1 MFTHTITI
9 LRIVMLIILDTGT
22 PPYQRTRRAA
32 DPDHGSADI
41 LSSQAGD
48 EGMELEE
55 LEEIPRH
62 AASEVLTIV
71 AWEKDFVCWWI
82 NANRDRRAEEMDQ
95 RIEINYVDKEKE
107 YVFIIEMK
115 REKQGRR
122 GRVMYYIW
130 SVIIEDDGGAGQYA
144 FWGYMIELTDVWRQR
159 QQE

>member
-1 MFTHTITI
+1 MPAFLPPTNDTTLWSIIGYRSSEPKVQSIFFNTIIILFAAATLIVACLQLLHQRMLAQQDSMFTHTITI

-71 AWEKDFVCWWI
+71 A
-82 NANRDRRAEEMDQ
+82 
-95 RIEINYVDKEKE
+95 
-107 YVFIIEMK
+107 
-115 REKQGRR
+115 
-122 GRVMYYIW
+122 
-130 SVIIEDDGGAGQYA
+130 
-144 FWGYMIELTDVWRQR
+144 
-159 QQE
+159 